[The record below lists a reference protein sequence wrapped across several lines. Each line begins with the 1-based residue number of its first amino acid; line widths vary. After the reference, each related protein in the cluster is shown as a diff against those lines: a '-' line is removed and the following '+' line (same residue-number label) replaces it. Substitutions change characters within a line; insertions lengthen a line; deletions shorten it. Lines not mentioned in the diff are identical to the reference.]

1 MVTFLNQFSVIPP
14 LILMGQHNVF
24 ILSISHKETCSISD
38 IVSVTDVKA
47 VGIRHD
53 IKEGVEQQLWSMM

>member
-1 MVTFLNQFSVIPP
+1 
-14 LILMGQHNVF
+14 MGQHNVF
-24 ILSISHKETCSISD
+24 ILSIFHKETCSISD